1 MSGQK
6 FPSLD
11 QKEQT
16 HHGGYFFP
24 LKRYLTTLSDLYP
37 SVAVHWHEEAELTMV
52 TKGRCTYQI
61 QFETYEAREGDI
73 LFVPPAS
80 LHSISIFPGEIFE
93 SETYVFHMNFLGA
106 GTTDICT
113 VRYFTPLLKQELHLP
128 ELIGKDHPVY
138 DGLFQVFREMDPAYE
153 NMAPGYELVMKSLLL
168 RALAL
173 LLPYGTEEASVPH
186 LQEEHW
192 FKLRMVVEYI
202 GEHYAED
209 LTIPQLA
216 KLCYFSEYHFMRF
229 FKKYMGMSCLEYIK
243 TLRLEKAAGLLG
255 RGDTSVLDASLS
267 SGFSNLSYFYR
278 EFKKKYG
285 MTPKQF
291 IEAMP
296 KGGLEPHKFQ

>member
-1 MSGQK
+1 MSKQNV
-6 FPSLD
+6 PSPE

-24 LKRYLTTLSDLYP
+24 LKKYITMLSDLYP
-37 SVAVHWHEEAELTMV
+37 AVMAHWHDEAELTMI

-61 QFETYEAREGDI
+61 QFESYEAQEGDFI
-73 LFVPPAS
+73 FIPPAA
-80 LHSISIFPGEIFE
+80 LHSLSILPGEHFE

-106 GTTDICT
+106 GTTDICA
-113 VRYFTPLLKQELHLP
+113 VRYLTPILKQELHLP
-128 ELIGKDHPVY
+128 NLIDAEHPAHRELRSIFEKMNQFFDK
-138 DGLFQVFREMDPAYE
+138 MK
-153 NMAPGYELVMKSLLL
+153 PGYELTMKSLLL
-168 RALAL
+168 QTTAV
-173 LLPYGTEEASVPH
+173 LLPYGTEEEAHPH

-192 FKLRMVVEYI
+192 FKLRIVVEYI
-202 GEHYAED
+202 GEHYAEE

-216 KLCYFSEYHFMRF
+216 SLCYFSEYHFMRF

-255 RGDTSVLDASLS
+255 RGGMSVLDVSLS

-291 IEAMP
+291 IEAIP